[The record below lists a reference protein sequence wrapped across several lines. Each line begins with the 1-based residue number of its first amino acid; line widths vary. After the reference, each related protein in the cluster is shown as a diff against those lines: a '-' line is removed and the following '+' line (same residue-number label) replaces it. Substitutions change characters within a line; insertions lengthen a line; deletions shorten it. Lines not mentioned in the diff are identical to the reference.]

1 MLGLGE
7 PNYWGGR
14 VALVSLWPA
23 TMPTCSILYYCILLS
38 ELDVGQLV
46 EHFIKK
52 FDIDAQFVG

>member
-1 MLGLGE
+1 M
-7 PNYWGGR
+7 
-14 VALVSLWPA
+14 ALVSLWPA